1 MAGRIWSPM
10 LQIVYWGMAEYT
22 SAEAKGATD
31 GLVEQSKALL
41 LRVRWICILALYCN
55 MPPQNILLRRL
66 PADLTDTVSERPN
79 SLWVVVN
86 KDAYTGTC

>member
-1 MAGRIWSPM
+1 M

-41 LRVRWICILALYCN
+41 LRVRCICILALYCN
-55 MPPQNILLRRL
+55 APTLKIFSYAGYLPTLLILCQRDPIHCGL
-66 PADLTDTVSERPN
+66 S
-79 SLWVVVN
+79 
-86 KDAYTGTC
+86 